1 MRRVVTPP
9 IPSFSSLL
17 LFPSYYYKREA
28 RQSHANNA
36 DDIAAESIRL
46 TS

>member
-1 MRRVVTPP
+1 VTPP
-9 IPSFSSLL
+9 IPSFSSL
-17 LFPSYYYKREA
+17 FPSYYHKREA